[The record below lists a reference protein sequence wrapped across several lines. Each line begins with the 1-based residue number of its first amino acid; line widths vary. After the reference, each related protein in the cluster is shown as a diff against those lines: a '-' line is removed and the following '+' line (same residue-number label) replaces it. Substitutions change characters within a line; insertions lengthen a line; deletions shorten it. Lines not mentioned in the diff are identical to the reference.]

1 MISMYHQKKI
11 YFIHVNHN
19 PMISGPKLTTSCR
32 DRLAKT
38 IKDCDKPVFESQNE
52 YTLVLSNIDVM
63 FSVHG
68 DSI

>member
-1 MISMYHQKKI
+1 M
-11 YFIHVNHN
+11 NHN
-19 PMISGPKLTTSCR
+19 SMISGPKLTTSYR

-38 IKDCDKPVFESQNE
+38 IQDCDKPVFESQNE
-52 YTLVLSNIDVM
+52 SPLALSNIDVM

>member
-1 MISMYHQKKI
+1 M
-11 YFIHVNHN
+11 NHN
-19 PMISGPKLTTSCR
+19 SMISGPKFTTSCR

-38 IKDCDKPVFESQNE
+38 IQDYDKSVFEFQNE
-52 YTLVLSNIDVM
+52 SPLELSNIDVI

>member
-1 MISMYHQKKI
+1 M
-11 YFIHVNHN
+11 HVNHN
-19 PMISGPKLTTSCR
+19 PMISGPKFTTSCR

-38 IKDCDKPVFESQNE
+38 IQNCDKPVFESQNE
-52 YTLVLSNIDVM
+52 VPLVLSNIDVM

>member
-1 MISMYHQKKI
+1 
-11 YFIHVNHN
+11 
-19 PMISGPKLTTSCR
+19 MISGPKLTTSCR

-38 IKDCDKPVFESQNE
+38 IQDCDKPVFESQNE
-52 YTLVLSNIDVM
+52 SPLELSNIDVM